1 MLRTRG
7 GDARRVRRRKGIGP
21 IWTGPSAGAGGGT
34 GRTGTARPRRP
45 PTALR
50 PLPPPRPL
58 PLPAARV
65 ACTAAISIAGT
76 GYRRSLRRTRSVCS
90 SALSGA
96 SSGDELP
103 PSSSSNRMCLRSLGS
118 RDSKAES
125 SLSGSV
131 SEGGG
136 RPRGA
141 TNRPWKRSGSSG
153 SSPGRASRTSIPPP
167 ARESGASKSSGP
179 SDLPPSSRGEDCSDA
194 APSTLR
200 TGAGWSLRR
209 PFKPTA
215 CL

>member
-7 GDARRVRRRKGIGP
+7 GDARLVRRRRGIGP
-21 IWTGPSAGAGGGT
+21 IWTGPSAGVGGVT
-34 GRTGTARPRRP
+34 GRTGTVRPRRLP
-45 PTALR
+45 KALR

-76 GYRRSLRRTRSVCS
+76 GYRRSLRRTGSVS
-90 SALSGA
+90 TSAPSDA
-96 SSGDELP
+96 SSEDALP
-103 PSSSSNRMCLRSLGS
+103 PSASSNRMCRRSLGS
-118 RDSKAES
+118 RDNRAES

-153 SSPGRASRTSIPPP
+153 SSPGRASRTTIPPP
-167 ARESGASKSSGP
+167 ARESGASKSSVP
-179 SDLPPSSRGEDCSDA
+179 SDLPPSSRGEDCSDS

-200 TGAGWSLRR
+200 PGAG
-209 PFKPTA
+209 
-215 CL
+215 